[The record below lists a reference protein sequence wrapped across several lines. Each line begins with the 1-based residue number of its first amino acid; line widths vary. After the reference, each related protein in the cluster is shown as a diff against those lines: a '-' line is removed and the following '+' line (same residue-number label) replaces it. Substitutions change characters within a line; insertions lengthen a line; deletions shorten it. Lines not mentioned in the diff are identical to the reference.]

1 MNSNSLKKKPNC
13 DKNPLLRKKRRQHFR
28 RNKFLILMNL
38 VEGYAYS
45 ASKVMINN
53 KKCKL
58 GRTAPENYAH
68 E

>member
-1 MNSNSLKKKPNC
+1 
-13 DKNPLLRKKRRQHFR
+13 
-28 RNKFLILMNL
+28 MNL

-68 E
+68 EQKSETNISPGK